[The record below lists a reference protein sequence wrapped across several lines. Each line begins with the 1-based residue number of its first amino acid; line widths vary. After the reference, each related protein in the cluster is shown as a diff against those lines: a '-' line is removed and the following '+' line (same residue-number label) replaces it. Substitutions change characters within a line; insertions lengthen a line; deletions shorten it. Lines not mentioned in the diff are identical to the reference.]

1 MGNFWVT
8 IGSITAL
15 QDPLHFVHA
24 SSRLILQALQ
34 VGALPWRPLQQQHK
48 CHRPSC
54 TAEPAASSCRWA
66 RWRGGPTAVNSWRWA
81 PWVECACGPGL
92 GPCRGE
98 PQQASRHPRLSALCC
113 ATCQAQHMNELG
125 SCLALRA
132 HHVRSCPRSASW
144 SPVLLTPLS
153 LALLQARRTAAQP
166 DIPEGPGVGRHHV
179 AQLVA
184 QWAAAGWRLRGVCGL
199 SCLGCSL
206 GQGHTHRSR
215 WVGRLLGAD
224 AVRVWCQGWG
234 SCWLVPHRGGQAF
247 QSGPQPLAGR
257 QALQQVGTI
266 SEPAAA
272 SPSPESSA
280 QATCTVCACLL
291 TCAACAACQPAA
303 LALLPLFRLDQVRE
317 LLLVSFIFHRLQ
329 V

>member
-1 MGNFWVT
+1 M
-8 IGSITAL
+8 
-15 QDPLHFVHA
+15 
-24 SSRLILQALQ
+24 
-34 VGALPWRPLQQQHK
+34 
-48 CHRPSC
+48 
-54 TAEPAASSCRWA
+54 
-66 RWRGGPTAVNSWRWA
+66 NSWRWG

-92 GPCRGE
+92 GICRGE

-113 ATCQAQHMNELG
+113 ATCQAQHMIELG

-153 LALLQARRTAAQP
+153 LALLQARRTTAQP

-224 AVRVWCQGWG
+224 AVQVWCQGWG
-234 SCWLVPHRGGQAF
+234 SCWLVPHRGGQASSLGRSLW
-247 QSGPQPLAGR
+247 QGDKHCSRWAHSVSQLR
-257 QALQQVGTI
+257 QAPRQ
-266 SEPAAA
+266 
-272 SPSPESSA
+272 SPLLRQLA
-280 QATCTVCACLL
+280 QCVRVIL
-291 TCAACAACQPAA
+291 
-303 LALLPLFRLDQVRE
+303 LALPVLHVSLLRWPCCLFSGLTK
-317 LLLVSFIFHRLQ
+317 
-329 V
+329 